1 MQELEKI
8 MEEIDD
14 LPVITD
20 MDDGCLL
27 KYADVEDIIRKHMN
41 DDWIPAEERLP
52 KIEGVYDVTVIN
64 GKGESVVCTW
74 QFLAG
79 QHLSGRQ
86 TYVDGV
92 HYWADNYRG
101 DPINKYLSKSVIAWR
116 ERPKPY
122 RPEKGAEKD

>member
-1 MQELEKI
+1 M
-8 MEEIDD
+8 
-14 LPVITD
+14 
-20 MDDGCLL
+20 
-27 KYADVEDIIRKHMN
+27 
-41 DDWIPAEERLP
+41 
-52 KIEGVYDVTVIN
+52 TVIN

-122 RPEKGAEKD
+122 RPEKGAEE

>member
-1 MQELEKI
+1 MLEKI

-74 QFLAG
+74 QFLSG
-79 QHLSGRQ
+79 EHLSGKQ

-92 HYWADNYRG
+92 HYWASNYTG
-101 DPINKYLSKSVIAWR
+101 DPVNKSLSQNVIAWR

-122 RPEKGAEKD
+122 RPKKGEK